1 MKTNWMAGLTALGL
15 AVCLAEEPKKA
26 ADSKP
31 VKQGGQAGMVI
42 VKTPDGGLRA
52 PTAEEYQVLTG
63 QGGAN
68 LRSTAA
74 PQQEVLGGGKGVRL
88 ALDPAVTEVFS
99 VVTKGP
105 DGKLVM
111 QEAVGAKAAER
122 LVKAGAPAGKDKQQ

>member
-1 MKTNWMAGLTALGL
+1 MKINWMAGLTALGL

-26 ADSKP
+26 AESK
-31 VKQGGQAGMVI
+31 VKQGGQPGMVI

-88 ALDPAVTEVFS
+88 ALDPAVTDVFS
-99 VVTKGP
+99 G
-105 DGKLVM
+105 DEGAGW
-111 QEAVGAKAAER
+111 EVGD
-122 LVKAGAPAGKDKQQ
+122 AGSRGGEGGGASGESRGTGQG